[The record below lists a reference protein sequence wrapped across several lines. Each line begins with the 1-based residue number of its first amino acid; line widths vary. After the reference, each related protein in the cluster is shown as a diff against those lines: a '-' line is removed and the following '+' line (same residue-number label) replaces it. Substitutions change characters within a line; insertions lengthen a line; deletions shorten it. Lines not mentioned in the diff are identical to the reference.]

1 MSPRA
6 RIIALGQAAAG
17 DDGVGLAVLERLRAE
32 GVPPDVELVRAP
44 EDFALVHLLETRAA
58 DVTGDQIADLIL
70 AESDG
75 RLLVAALDDGHAN
88 IYAGEQALKL
98 DEWPD
103 EPHASWIFIYGG
115 NILVAG

>member
-44 EDFALVHLLETRAA
+44 EDFALVHLLETRA
-58 DVTGDQIADLIL
+58 DRMMMTTTV
-70 AESDG
+70 
-75 RLLVAALDDGHAN
+75 
-88 IYAGEQALKL
+88 
-98 DEWPD
+98 
-103 EPHASWIFIYGG
+103 GG
-115 NILVAG
+115 SAWG